1 MGGSVI
7 YGWGMRNG
15 SVEDIERIILL
26 VSKNRHV
33 VGVFIPTNPSLN
45 SLLIPDTNITILIST
60 SIKEFLQHQ
69 VHRVTRP
76 AQPTSTSWK
85 PQFPL
90 LFSAPKKSVQGLLGG
105 DALPLLPASLLLER
119 ECCCSPANI
128 FPMGHTVNA
137 AFTAIST
144 LVAASAAISVV
155 ITLAFMPG
163 SGPFTSLGPGPW
175 QLRCCKWFCARE
187 PG

>member
-15 SVEDIERIILL
+15 SMEDIERIVLL
-26 VSKNRHV
+26 VSKTRHV
-33 VGVFIPTNPSLN
+33 VGVFIPTNPSPN
-45 SLLIPDTNITILIST
+45 CLLILGTNITILIST
-60 SIKEFLQHQ
+60 SIKVFLQHQ
-69 VHRVTRP
+69 VHRITRP
-76 AQPTSTSWK
+76 AQPTSTSRK
-85 PQFPL
+85 PQFPS
-90 LFSAPKKSVQGLLGG
+90 LFSAPKKSVQLLLGG
-105 DALPLLPASLLLER
+105 DALPVLPASLLLER
-119 ECCCSPANI
+119 GCCCSPANI

-137 AFTAIST
+137 AFAAIST
-144 LVAASAAISVV
+144 RVAAAAAISVV

-175 QLRCCKWFCARE
+175 QLRCCKWFCACE